1 MTTIQAIVATFGVEL
16 LPDTKLHHHRFH
28 IKSSSSDAL
37 YVVSQKT
44 STGEWQCAC
53 PGWIYKK
60 PGRERGCK
68 HLTAMMP
75 ALMLIS
81 STSAPAAEVSAPAAL
96 ALAPAAAPKATK
108 AKAPVAK
115 PELVAA
121 TAVKSK
127 AKTDREKVSDMLDQF
142 RAFTLAEVDADQHL
156 NYSSLQDFMLRAM
169 MQFDSAQ
176 LKVKKSS

>member
-81 STSAPAAEVSAPAAL
+81 ATPAPAEVSAPAL
-96 ALAPAAAPKATK
+96 ALAPAPKATK